1 MFGHRNGEV
10 DMKHSHPY
18 AASLASRAQTAVRV
32 YSLAAVVA
40 IIGGVSIVRLAAP
53 SSAAG
58 ESQPVPNA
66 KRQATRRPIGAN
78 PDATYVAARHPG
90 GKPRAQTVSDTLEVT
105 GNAAAVNQV
114 KLIARVVGFLEKI
127 HFEDGQ
133 VVRKGDLL
141 FTIQQDQ
148 YKAQLAQAQAQLHGQ
163 QAALVYAKTEVVR
176 YTALL
181 KRDAATQV
189 DVDHWNFEQASA
201 EANIAA
207 AQAQVALAQLNL
219 GYTEI
224 RAPFDGQMGKHLVDV
239 GNVVGGNGQEINLAD
254 IVQLD
259 PIYVVA
265 NLSLQQA
272 LQIRTNLDAR
282 RLTLEELHK
291 VPIDAALSDETG
303 FPHHG
308 TLEYVAP
315 GIDQATGT
323 LLVRGI
329 LQNPTHTLLPGIF
342 VKVRLPMG
350 KVLQSALMVP
360 DRALQEDQ
368 GGRYLL
374 VVGQDDVVRQ
384 QLRSAWRTDWQPA
397 RHHLGPEGRRPRCG
411 RRTLARHSRH
421 EGDAPAHG
429 HWRVGK
435 RGDVVEVFHR
445 AAGPRQCAGDRSG
458 PSWRR
463 LLVPPTD
470 FGIPQR
476 GAPDCV
482 GDDKLSRCER
492 PDCDRYDRAA
502 N

>member
-1 MFGHRNGEV
+1 VKNPVRMLWLAKPGRKLAV
-10 DMKHSHPY
+10 W
-18 AASLASRAQTAVRV
+18 SLL
-32 YSLAAVVA
+32 LAAVIVIA
-40 IIGGVSIVRLAAP
+40 ALSILRLAAP
-53 SSAAG
+53 SSAAVDDR
-58 ESQPVPNA
+58 PVSDQ
-66 KRQATRRPIGAN
+66 RQVAGDAAATLAQAQTPAPPPPTI
-78 PDATYVAARHPG
+78 PVV
-90 GKPRAQTVSDTLEVT
+90 KPRTQTVSDTLEVT
-105 GNAAAVNQV
+105 GNATAVNQV

-127 HFEDGQ
+127 HFEDGA
-133 VVRKGDLL
+133 VVKKGDLL

-148 YKAQLAQAQAQLHGQ
+148 YKAQLAQALAQLHGQ
-163 QAALVYAKTEVVR
+163 QAALIYAKTEVVR

-201 EANIAA
+201 EANIAG

-265 NLSLQQA
+265 NLSVQQA
-272 LQIRTNLDAR
+272 LQIRTNLDQR
-282 RLTLEELHK
+282 RLSLEDLHK

-329 LQNPTHTLLPGIF
+329 MQNPTHALVPGIF
-342 VKVRLPMG
+342 VKIRLPMG

-368 GGRYLL
+368 GGRYVL
-374 VVGQDDVVRQ
+374 VVGQDDVIRQ
-384 QLRSAWRTDWQPA
+384 QYVQLGELVGSLRVITSGLKADDRVVVGELWRATP
-397 RHHLGPEGRRPRCG
+397 G
-411 RRTLARHSRH
+411 TK
-421 EGDAPAHG
+421 
-429 HWRVGK
+429 V
-435 RGDVVEVFHR
+435 
-445 AAGPRQCAGDRSG
+445 
-458 PSWRR
+458 
-463 LLVPPTD
+463 T
-470 FGIPQR
+470 PQLTAI
-476 GAPDCV
+476 G
-482 GDDKLSRCER
+482 G
-492 PDCDRYDRAA
+492 
-502 N
+502 